1 MVACNFLGKSWTRN
15 TDGETSMT
23 PKFIQLLE
31 QCITDGVILGHTR
44 AYKHND
50 APSKADI
57 NEAIVRE
64 VLNELHEW
72 FDFEEPEPYTS
83 PVGHMFGDKR

>member
-1 MVACNFLGKSWTRN
+1 MQAMRQKHLCNIE
-15 TDGETSMT
+15 GETSMT

-44 AYKHND
+44 AYKHDD
-50 APSKADI
+50 APTKADI

-72 FDFEEPEPYTS
+72 FDFDETKE
-83 PVGHMFGDKR
+83 KQA

>member
-1 MVACNFLGKSWTRN
+1 
-15 TDGETSMT
+15 MT
-23 PKFIQLLE
+23 PKFTQLLE
-31 QCITDGVILGHTR
+31 QCILDGVTLGHTR

-57 NEAIVRE
+57 NEAIVRA

-72 FDFEEPEPYTS
+72 FDFDETKEQA
-83 PVGHMFGDKR
+83 

>member
-1 MVACNFLGKSWTRN
+1 MQAMRQEHLCNFE
-15 TDGETSMT
+15 GEDMT

-31 QCITDGVILGHTR
+31 KCITDGVILGHTR

-57 NEAIVRE
+57 NESIVRE
-64 VLNELHEW
+64 VLNEVHEW
-72 FDFEEPEPYTS
+72 FDFDETKE
-83 PVGHMFGDKR
+83 

>member
-1 MVACNFLGKSWTRN
+1 
-15 TDGETSMT
+15 MT

-83 PVGHMFGDKR
+83 RVGHMFGDKR

>member
-1 MVACNFLGKSWTRN
+1 
-15 TDGETSMT
+15 MT

-31 QCITDGVILGHTR
+31 KCITDGVILGHTR

-50 APSKADI
+50 APSRADI
-57 NEAIVRE
+57 NESIVRE

-72 FDFEEPEPYTS
+72 FDFDETKEQT
-83 PVGHMFGDKR
+83 